1 MHSFTTHT
9 TRTHPQVTKDSDIL
23 DASRIYAMA
32 AVSGLDS
39 RVASFDAKYHYSTWR
54 PLTAIPL
61 GNGCVLWTDGSAC
74 RALSK

>member
-1 MHSFTTHT
+1 M
-9 TRTHPQVTKDSDIL
+9 TKDNDIL
-23 DASRIYAMA
+23 DASRTYAMA
-32 AVSGLDS
+32 ATAALDS

-61 GNGCVLWTDGSAC
+61 GNGCVLWMEGSAC